1 MPSSVNAGINSVIR
15 KRGRQRRRRGKTGHF
30 FATVWVSAEE
40 NGRTRRQTK
49 TREIKGKW
57 DRTLL
62 RGVIVQYISQAQ
74 ECLLGMPRPY
84 YSNMARNPIIEQTP
98 AVKAAKRRTYYILGQ
113 KIVSSLVSTS
123 GTQVGQNSTGCFK
136 LKWHLM

>member
-1 MPSSVNAGINSVIR
+1 MAGLAV
-15 KRGRQRRRRGKTGHF
+15 RQRPERLK
-30 FATVWVSAEE
+30 E
-40 NGRTRRQTK
+40 
-49 TREIKGKW
+49 KW

-123 GTQVGQNSTGCFK
+123 GTKVGEKLNWVFK
-136 LKWHLM
+136 AEVASNVNVQFHER